1 MRLEN
6 KTAIITGGGSGIGLS
21 CAQLF
26 AEEGANVVIFGRKKD
41 RLEKAAASIG
51 EKALAVSGDIAK
63 IEDTDNL
70 AKITIETFG
79 QIDILVN
86 NAGVFE
92 ASPVHEMDEAMW
104 NSILETNLNGVFRLT
119 RTALKQM
126 LEQKSGSIINISSIL
141 STIAIPGTAA
151 YSASK
156 GALDQFSRVIAV
168 EYGKEGI
175 RSNCVCPGM
184 IETEMTEEM
193 RMDEELVAEIKK
205 GYPLG
210 RFGVPREVANTC
222 LFLASDESSFITGA
236 AVPVDGGYTAL

>member
-1 MRLEN
+1 M
-6 KTAIITGGGSGIGLS
+6 
-21 CAQLF
+21 
-26 AEEGANVVIFGRKKD
+26 VIFGRRKD

-51 EKALAVSGDIAK
+51 EKALAVSGDITK
-63 IEDTDNL
+63 IEDTDHL
-70 AKITIETFG
+70 AKITVETFG

-86 NAGVFE
+86 NAGAFE
-92 ASPVHEMDEAMW
+92 GSPVHEMDDAMW
-104 NSILETNLNGVFRLT
+104 TSIFETNLNGVFRLT

-193 RMDEELVAEIKK
+193 RKDEELVAEIKK

-210 RFGVPREVANTC
+210 RFGVPREIAHTC

-236 AVPVDGGYTAL
+236 VVPVDGGYTAL

>member
-26 AEEGANVVIFGRKKD
+26 AEEGANVVIFGRTKD

-51 EKALAVSGDIAK
+51 EKALAVSGDITK

-92 ASPVHEMDEAMW
+92 ASPVHEMDEAIW
-104 NSILETNLNGVFRLT
+104 NSTFETNLNGVFRLT

-210 RFGVPREVANTC
+210 RFGVPREVAHTC

-236 AVPVDGGYTAL
+236 VVPVDGGYTAL